1 MSQSKWFNSRV
12 AQFYIEIYLSRI
24 GMLTSSSEFHWT
36 FSQKFVFDHLS
47 NNKFEQSKRM
57 VTCQHDEKDGASLS
71 GSTKAD

>member
-1 MSQSKWFNSRV
+1 
-12 AQFYIEIYLSRI
+12 
-24 GMLTSSSEFHWT
+24 MLTSSSEFHWT